1 MTNGG
6 ESSGFRR
13 GSSTPSPTS
22 SAAWRIAAWGF
33 PECRRDLSLFKA
45 SVVLALLLYAGTLC
59 AMFKA
64 RFKGFPCRSF
74 AQIVMH
80 KRVYVM
86 FSHTSTRTTGHSV
99 TYELV
104 CFTGFNV
111 ERNRSMSSEVE
122 VEPSVSQPPAI
133 CQVQRR
139 FLGTIFMLRIK
150 FLHRCKRDSFTAAA
164 QTGTKGTNTAQHG
177 KRRKAPQTDGIA
189 ERLTSLTS

>member
-86 FSHTSTRTTGHSV
+86 FSRTSTRTTGHSV
-99 TYELV
+99 TYELDMFHWFQ
-104 CFTGFNV
+104 CRT
-111 ERNRSMSSEVE
+111 
-122 VEPSVSQPPAI
+122 EPI
-133 CQVQRR
+133 HVQRSR
-139 FLGTIFMLRIK
+139 GRAV
-150 FLHRCKRDSFTAAA
+150 SFAASSDLSSTTEISRNNIHVTYKVPA
-164 QTGTKGTNTAQHG
+164 QM
-177 KRRKAPQTDGIA
+177 
-189 ERLTSLTS
+189 